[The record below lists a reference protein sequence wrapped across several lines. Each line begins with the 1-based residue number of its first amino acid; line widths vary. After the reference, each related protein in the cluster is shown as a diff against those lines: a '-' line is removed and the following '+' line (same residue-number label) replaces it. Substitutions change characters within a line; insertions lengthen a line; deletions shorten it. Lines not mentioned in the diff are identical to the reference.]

1 MNQADATETP
11 LHTLQ
16 PLTRFSNRAVDYAK
30 YRPSYPDAA
39 IDTVLENLGEPSQ
52 LVAADMGAGTGIS
65 SRLLAD
71 RGVRVL
77 AIEPNLAMAQAA
89 QLHPLVEFCTGTAE
103 QTHLPGASV
112 NLVTCFQSFHWF
124 EPESSLLEF
133 HRILKRSGRLAL
145 VWNDRD
151 PEDEFQEGYSRLV
164 RLVSNNHPAE
174 RRLVSVDSLFSSPH
188 FTRVQQY
195 TLAHRQAVDLPSLI
209 GRAQSTSYV
218 PREGPAHQQLISGLQ
233 ALHQRYCSDRGF
245 VDLVYRTSIYLAL
258 PKTEG

>member
-1 MNQADATETP
+1 MNQSDTEA

-16 PLTRFSNRAVDYAK
+16 PLTRFSNRATDYAK
-30 YRPSYPDAA
+30 YRPTYPSAA
-39 IDTVLENLGEPSQ
+39 IDIVLENLGEPSQ
-52 LVAADMGAGTGIS
+52 LLAADIGAGTGIS

-89 QLHPLVEFCTGTAE
+89 QLHPLVEFREGTAE
-103 QTHLPGASV
+103 QTHLPGGSV
-112 NLVTCFQSFHWF
+112 DLVTCFQSFHWF
-124 EPESSLLEF
+124 KPELSLLEF
-133 HRILKRSGRLAL
+133 YRILKRSRRLAL

-151 PEDEFQEGYSRLV
+151 PEDEFQAGYSHLV

-174 RRLVSVDSLFSSPH
+174 RRLVSVDALFLSPY
-188 FTRVQQY
+188 FTQVQQH
-195 TLAHRQAVDLPSLI
+195 TLAHRQAVDFSGLI
-209 GRAQSTSYV
+209 GRAESSSYI

-245 VDLVYRTSIYLAL
+245 VDLVYRTRIYLAQT
-258 PKTEG
+258 KTGG